1 MLYAAA
7 PGTGRIVASTT
18 RAIGSFSTDA
28 AAAKRYGDTLSFVGH
43 TITSFIDG
51 KIVGASAHSFEQED
65 PARNSVRHQV

>member
-28 AAAKRYGDTLSFVGH
+28 AAAARGKARV
-43 TITSFIDG
+43 DG
-51 KIVGASAHSFEQED
+51 REGRGRTERDRRPTTPTRGVDGGGEWLAT
-65 PARNSVRHQV
+65 RTY